1 MPRFAGRAVNF
12 AGWVLR
18 NLGAAGQA
26 RDHHQEALELG
37 HSQGTV
43 EVTIA
48 ALEDLAE
55 QAVEAGD
62 PDGAQARLAQAQALL
77 DGDLVF
83 GWRLE
88 LKHQLITARLA
99 LLRGDPE
106 SALAKATGL
115 HARAAALGVPR
126 YSSVARVVAHR
137 ARRALGLPAD
147 LETVAADL
155 GLVKASVAIE
165 AWWWAGET
173 AADFGIPGW
182 LDDAA
187 RQAERLA
194 RQAGDHGDVLRRTAG
209 QRLDSWRARIR

>member
-1 MPRFAGRAVNF
+1 MNF

-18 NLGAAGQA
+18 NLGAAAQA

-37 HSQGTV
+37 QSQGTV

-55 QAVEAGD
+55 QAVEADD
-62 PDGAQARLAQAQALL
+62 PDGAQARLAQAQALM

-99 LLRGDPE
+99 LVRGDPE
-106 SALAKATGL
+106 SALANATDL
-115 HARAAALGVPR
+115 QARAAALGVPR

-137 ARRALGLPAD
+137 ARRALGLPGD

-187 RQAERLA
+187 GQAERLA
-194 RQAGDHGDVLRRTAG
+194 HLAGDHGDVLRRTAS
-209 QRLDSWRARIR
+209 QRLNAWRARIG